1 MGKRVQGEGKGKGKA
16 KANANAKNNGKGK
29 RKIQEKKTQE
39 AKEENAIHFDCE
51 FTTRIRILFRHK
63 RESLGLAYSSIA
75 QIFGVNWSTVRKWE
89 IGRTRYCN
97 ICHRPLMED
106 FLNGKLDELLL
117 RSQDE
122 KMSRQAMSKHVAPRM
137 SNALD
142 KLENTY
148 RLCLNYPDLCEA
160 LRKSLD
166 ALSVA
171 MLKKLLENHKK

>member
-1 MGKRVQGEGKGKGKA
+1 MGKHVQGEGKGKGKT
-16 KANANAKNNGKGK
+16 KGNSNGNGK
-29 RKIQEKKTQE
+29 RKAQEKKTQE

-51 FTTRIRILFRHK
+51 FTTRIRILFRQK
-63 RESLGLAYSSIA
+63 RESLGLAYSSLA

-89 IGRTRYCN
+89 IGKTRYCN

-122 KMSRQAMSKHVAPRM
+122 KMSRQAMTKHVPPRM
-137 SNALD
+137 CNALD
-142 KLENTY
+142 KIENTY
-148 RLCLNYPDLCEA
+148 KLCLNYPDLCEA
-160 LRKSLD
+160 LRKSLE

-171 MLKKLLENHKK
+171 MLKELLENHKK